1 MVGCPPQRVKTS
13 DILLKEAHVDATRRT
28 VEIEGV
34 PQKSWNGIIG
44 KLCYAL

>member
-1 MVGCPPQRVKTS
+1 MVGCPPTS
-13 DILLKEAHVDATRRT
+13 DILLKETHVDAARRT

-44 KLCYAL
+44 ILCYAL